1 MFKSVFKM
9 LLDKENDSTISR
21 KENSDLLLKY
31 LVSIVFSLVNWE
43 VAIAGLYQALIFI
56 WTGKLAHLT

>member
-1 MFKSVFKM
+1 M
-9 LLDKENDSTISR
+9 LLRKENDSTISR
-21 KENSDLLLKY
+21 KENSDLLLQY